1 MFPGNHDDIMELA
14 WEQHD
19 NITKSKLSRRAVSKT
34 MQRRHYSDVTGM
46 MSSLDNT
53 SQSPWQHRGPTKLYP
68 WQPPN
73 NTIQWQHPNNMEDI
87 FTDYHRSNGHSS
99 QLKVDCYRLE
109 SDCIGSNTDSSGLNS
124 NHVGVNSIYTGLDS
138 DHVGLHSDHAGF
150 KVDQSRLE
158 LSKRWCYLY
167 WSDLE
172 GMK

>member
-1 MFPGNHDDIMELA
+1 MLPGNHDDIMELA

-34 MQRRHYSDVTGM
+34 MPRRHYSDVTGM

-53 SQSPWQHRGPTKLYP
+53 SQSPWQHRGPTKLYQ

-73 NTIQWQHPNNMEDI
+73 NTIPWQHPNNMEDI

-99 QLKVDCYRLE
+99 PLKEDY
-109 SDCIGSNTDSSGLNS
+109 IGSKTDRFEFNS
-124 NHVGVNSIYTGLDS
+124 YHVGVNSIHTGLDS
-138 DHVGLHSDHAGF
+138 SHVGLHSDHAGF
-150 KVDQSRLE
+150 KVDQSGLE